1 MDRKQYVLNLKKLK
15 SILVESNANDE
26 LDKIMS
32 KYSTVSSK
40 FLNSISDFFNNP
52 SNEEKFA
59 REFDRIISKEV
70 GNILKFFGHNY
81 IDSLTAYA
89 KNTLQADNFTSFKV
103 YMKILQKANTT
114 LEHNDFRGPANL
126 DYQAIRSGF
135 IIIGLAFICLAY
147 AIASCRE
154 SIRLDEITNSI
165 KNLDIKRIIL
175 LLMKISYLGLCVFIA
190 SIGLSYIVIA
200 IKNFD
205 LQDETWSNLVE
216 ITYNGLISKAIRKLI
231 SLGIVLLNG
240 LLKLSVSAYTET
252 AY

>member
-1 MDRKQYVLNLKKLK
+1 MDKNQYIKNLNKLK
-15 SILVESNANDE
+15 SILVESNVNDE

-32 KYSTVSSK
+32 KYSTISSK
-40 FLNSISDFFNNP
+40 FLNSVSDFFNNP

-103 YMKILQKANTT
+103 YMKILQKANTV
-114 LEHNDFRGPANL
+114 LEKNNTMGAANL

-135 IIIGLAFICLAY
+135 IIIGLAFICLAWT
-147 AIASCRE
+147 IASCRE
-154 SIRLDEITNSI
+154 RIRLDEITNSI
-165 KNLDIKRIIL
+165 KNLDVRKIIL
-175 LLMKISYLGLCVFIA
+175 LLLKVSYLGLCVFIA

-205 LQDETWSNLVE
+205 LKDETWSNLVE
-216 ITYNGLISKAIRKLI
+216 TTYNGFISKAIRKLI
-231 SLGIVLLNG
+231 SFGIVLLNS
-240 LLKLSVSAYTET
+240 LLKLCVSAYTET
-252 AY
+252 NF